1 LRRFGRTSGPAL
13 VVVGCALAACTTS
26 SAPAAAQTV
35 RVERTTVSTAVSSSG
50 ALSAST
56 EQNLGF
62 RQGGKIT
69 AVDVK
74 VGDRV
79 TAGQVLATL
88 DDTLLRRTLEQQQAQ
103 LDAQRAALTRLV
115 NATTVQGAQNSVQ
128 QAQAV
133 LDATEDQVRATH
145 DADDVNVRRAERQL
159 DFDEDA
165 RDDVRRQL
173 NSTRSACAESPGA
186 GTSTTGTFS
195 RSSVASAAMAQ
206 AMSALP
212 GSSATGT
219 TGDGTATD
227 TWGHDSA
234 ASGGATDPATVQS
247 TSTGTDPATGAGG
260 TTTTDTGAFSALTVP
275 VGSDACSNVASAQS
289 ALTNAERQVVV
300 SRTARDQARQ
310 QRDVDEAAGRV
321 SVENARSSLVSAQNN
336 LASSA
341 TDRPSTIAQQQAVI
355 DGAVAAVQQAQQGV
369 DDTVLRAPVDGT
381 VSALNGAVGEY
392 VQSGSVTSALAPGS
406 GAAIPGTGGAAASG
420 NDEVARPGGTQ
431 FIVLDG
437 VETFEVVVPFEQS
450 DAARI
455 APDQNVDVSFDAV
468 PDLVRHG
475 TVMAIGPAAT
485 STSSVVSYYVT
496 VVLTDTDPRLRDGQ
510 TAEAAVHT
518 DEVRDVPAVPNAAV
532 HRQGGQ
538 TTVTVIGFDGSQ
550 RTVPFQAGAVGDTF
564 TEVRSGLTVGDQV
577 VVTPGV

>member
-1 LRRFGRTSGPAL
+1 
-13 VVVGCALAACTTS
+13 
-26 SAPAAAQTV
+26 
-35 RVERTTVSTAVSSSG
+35 
-50 ALSAST
+50 
-56 EQNLGF
+56 
-62 RQGGKIT
+62 
-69 AVDVK
+69 
-74 VGDRV
+74 
-79 TAGQVLATL
+79 
-88 DDTLLRRTLEQQQAQ
+88 
-103 LDAQRAALTRLV
+103 
-115 NATTVQGAQNSVQ
+115 
-128 QAQAV
+128 
-133 LDATEDQVRATH
+133 
-145 DADDVNVRRAERQL
+145 
-159 DFDEDA
+159 
-165 RDDVRRQL
+165 
-173 NSTRSACAESPGA
+173 
-186 GTSTTGTFS
+186 
-195 RSSVASAAMAQ
+195 
-206 AMSALP
+206 
-212 GSSATGT
+212 
-219 TGDGTATD
+219 
-227 TWGHDSA
+227 
-234 ASGGATDPATVQS
+234 
-247 TSTGTDPATGAGG
+247 
-260 TTTTDTGAFSALTVP
+260 
-275 VGSDACSNVASAQS
+275 
-289 ALTNAERQVVV
+289 
-300 SRTARDQARQ
+300 
-310 QRDVDEAAGRV
+310 V

-336 LASSA
+336 LDSSS

-450 DAARI
+450 DAAKI

>member
-1 LRRFGRTSGPAL
+1 
-13 VVVGCALAACTTS
+13 
-26 SAPAAAQTV
+26 
-35 RVERTTVSTAVSSSG
+35 
-50 ALSAST
+50 
-56 EQNLGF
+56 
-62 RQGGKIT
+62 
-69 AVDVK
+69 
-74 VGDRV
+74 
-79 TAGQVLATL
+79 
-88 DDTLLRRTLEQQQAQ
+88 
-103 LDAQRAALTRLV
+103 
-115 NATTVQGAQNSVQ
+115 
-128 QAQAV
+128 
-133 LDATEDQVRATH
+133 
-145 DADDVNVRRAERQL
+145 
-159 DFDEDA
+159 
-165 RDDVRRQL
+165 
-173 NSTRSACAESPGA
+173 
-186 GTSTTGTFS
+186 
-195 RSSVASAAMAQ
+195 MAQ